1 MSRHHEIAGAQIGV
15 DEPGD
20 GAAADVWLVWDHG
33 DYYGPDLA
41 ATAGSFEQAAEIV
54 AAMLAEVVHH
64 PNYGPGGQRRHSP
77 HEVTIEGVQHGK
89 RY

>member
-41 ATAGSFEQAAEIV
+41 ATAGSFE
-54 AAMLAEVVHH
+54 
-64 PNYGPGGQRRHSP
+64 
-77 HEVTIEGVQHGK
+77 
-89 RY
+89 